1 MKKTLMGGLLVA
13 GALALSGC
21 NQAHTNTL
29 ALGGLGGIAGALGG
43 SHIGGGKGRLIAT
56 GAGGLLGT
64 VLGAFVG
71 NKFDSI
77 NSNQAAISALAI
89 QQQKQQ
95 NQQRSQYGSTHTT
108 NVYQQ
113 GLGYSQYGSTGMY
126 CTIRNNYVSCSS
138 R

>member
-1 MKKTLMGGLLVA
+1 MKKILLVSILVA
-13 GALALSGC
+13 GSLALAGC
-21 NQAHTNTL
+21 NQAHRNTL
-29 ALGGLGGIAGALGG
+29 ALGGLGGLAGAIGG

-89 QQQKQQ
+89 QAQKRQ

-113 GLGYSQYGSTGMY
+113 GVGHSQYGGTGMY